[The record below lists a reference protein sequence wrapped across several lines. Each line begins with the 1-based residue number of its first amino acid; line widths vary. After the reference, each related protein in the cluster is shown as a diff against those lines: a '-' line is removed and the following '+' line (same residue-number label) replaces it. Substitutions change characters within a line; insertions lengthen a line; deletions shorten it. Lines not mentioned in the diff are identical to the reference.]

1 MVDTVNL
8 GSEVRTKGKGKALIL
23 GKAVLPASQFST
35 WGSVCF
41 CLGCGSPPQLEK
53 SAHRWSVQFSRI
65 QLFATPWTAAH
76 QASLS
81 ITNSRSLLK
90 LMSNELV
97 MLSNNLI
104 LCCPLLLPSSIFTS
118 ISVFSNE
125 SVLRIRWPK
134 YSEFQLQP
142 QSFQWIFRTDFL

>member
-23 GKAVLPASQFST
+23 GKAVLPASQLST

-97 MLSNNLI
+97 MPSNHLI
-104 LCCPLLLPSSIFTS
+104 LSSPSPPTFNLSQHQGLFRWVS
-118 ISVFSNE
+118 SSHQVAK
-125 SVLRIRWPK
+125 VL
-134 YSEFQLQP
+134 EFQLQH